1 MQKLE
6 LGTISPTDTGAFN
19 RQRVINSLLGEAN
32 LSRSAIAR
40 KLGLSESA
48 LSRIVR
54 DLILDGLVCEVGEMH
69 ETGRVGRRHVTLDL
83 VANASVIAVI
93 WLTVFS
99 QGVSIVDAQG
109 RRLASMEL
117 PKLAERQ
124 HDEIPSLL
132 ADGVRQLA
140 SRIGRSVTKFA
151 GVHVCVVGELDA
163 TRTTILKCSLP
174 NIASQQLGVSLRE
187 RLGLA
192 VELFSMGEVFNIAR
206 MHHQASRIPINP
218 EAQVVQDISVETAL
232 VLNVTIGVGAHLALP
247 NAGFESAVNER
258 MFGHVK
264 VSGGQ
269 RLCQCGQRGCLG
281 VEAGG
286 EGVLIDLGLRGL
298 EADPIDP
305 TGLRAVL
312 ELAEKHNEKAIA
324 ALKRAGRTLGENI
337 YPICAVVRLDQ
348 IVLAGSVGRTPS
360 YAAAV
365 AEGLRDVLGPL
376 QPSIPPVFVCDVDY
390 QRAAELSGV
399 IIYLF
404 KAIRSD

>member
-1 MQKLE
+1 MQKME

-19 RQRVINSLLGEAN
+19 RQRVINCLLGEAN

-54 DLILDGLVCEVGEMH
+54 DLILEGLVCEVGEMR
-69 ETGRVGRRHVTLDL
+69 EEGRVGRRHVTLDL
-83 VANASVIAVI
+83 VADASVIAVI

-99 QGVSIVDAQG
+99 QGVSIVDGQG
-109 RRLASMEL
+109 RRLASMEFS
-117 PKLAERQ
+117 KLAERRR
-124 HDEIPSLL
+124 DEIPGLL

-140 SRIGRSVTKFA
+140 GKIGRPVKKLA
-151 GVHVCVVGELDA
+151 GVHVCVVGELDT

-174 NIASQQLGVSLRE
+174 NLASQQLGVSLGE
-187 RLGLA
+187 RLRLA

-206 MHHQASRIPINP
+206 MHHQASRIAINP
-218 EAQVVQDISVETAL
+218 EAEVVQDTFVETAL

-247 NAGFESAVNER
+247 NAGWESAINER

-264 VSGGQ
+264 VRDGQ

-286 EGVLIDLGLRGL
+286 EGVLIDLDLKKH

-305 TGLRAVL
+305 AGLRSVL
-312 ELAEKHNEKAIA
+312 KLAEKHDEKAVA
-324 ALKRAGRTLGENI
+324 ALRRAGLTLGENI
-337 YPICAVVRLDQ
+337 YPICAVVRLNQ

-365 AEGLRDVLGPL
+365 AEGLRGALEPYH
-376 QPSIPPVFVCDVDY
+376 PSVPPVFVCDVDY

-399 IIYLF
+399 IIYFF
-404 KAIRSD
+404 KAIQA